1 MYICNAL
8 EMLEYILDVFEF
20 LNRFFFFFKIKKISA
35 ENVQSGA
42 NENLMFIVK
51 YIYLLSLGNPNL

>member
-8 EMLEYILDVFEF
+8 EMLEYVLDVFEF
-20 LNRFFFFFKIKKISA
+20 LNRFLFFLKIKKISA

-51 YIYLLSLGNPNL
+51 YIYLLSLGNHNL